1 MNERDERSF
10 LPHRLHGSFF
20 IRYFASRTPP
30 IYNGMSHRAAH
41 PSITALLIT
50 LLVSMVSCAPH
61 AERGRL
67 RRAEALM
74 ESDARAASAVLDS
87 IDAST
92 LGGRDRAHH
101 AWLSVQIDYKNYVP
115 LTTDSLAL
123 VATAY
128 YGTPRRRSYPAAMA
142 WYTLGCC
149 YTDMNRTED
158 AFNAY
163 LKARHCF
170 PTTQNRYYSLCEQN
184 IGKCYLKRC
193 LYDDA
198 IESFTHSRNVSVAIG
213 DSAHIAWC
221 DWFLGKCYLY
231 KGEFSTSDSLFD
243 AASSNR
249 FSNNKIRYDCLF
261 QKAKIYLYGKHDS
274 KQALELLEKYHLTT
288 SLGILQGVDLLLIGD
303 VYYERNQLDSAFYY
317 FTLGDKQKN
326 ELYTSNSL
334 LYKQLLVRAKQSG
347 DEDWIETLD
356 HFIVLNDSVGSVRN
370 AANLT
375 NVRMSFQHELD
386 KTVIKHQYFVLFTVL
401 VFSFLFLAIV
411 FLYLNNSRRK
421 EYIKVSD
428 GLKRAQMEKERQQL
442 LLDRMSHE
450 ATLLQERYDDMY
462 RQINENTSLSEESKL
477 PDDAQSLSIQ
487 HRAEKLAEYRKRM
500 EICSNQFKSGD
511 SWKLASHFIHG
522 GEHCLTKQE
531 RIAIMHDLNV
541 CFTDFYA
548 ILSEEGK
555 RLSQPEKMVSVCY
568 YLDLSV
574 DSTEEILGI
583 SDASVRARKSRIKQK
598 ISPDLFDMIFCEIDA
613 NCLDNK

>member
-10 LPHRLHGSFF
+10 LSHRLHGSFF

-41 PSITALLIT
+41 PSITALLII

-61 AERGRL
+61 AERDRL

-74 ESDARAASAVLDS
+74 ESDARAARALLDS
-87 IDAST
+87 IDASS
-92 LGGRDRAHH
+92 LRDRDRAHH

-128 YGTPRRRSYPAAMA
+128 YGTPRRRSYSAAMA

-170 PTTQNRYYSLCEQN
+170 PTTQSRYYSLCEQN

-213 DSAHIAWC
+213 DSTQIAWC
-221 DWFLGKCYLY
+221 DYFLGRCALYQENYLLA
-231 KGEFSTSDSLFD
+231 DSLFD
-243 AASSNR
+243 VAVSNPY
-249 FSNNKIRYDCLF
+249 SNNKIRHDCLF
-261 QKAKIYLYGKHDS
+261 QKAKINFYGKHDS
-274 KQALELLEKYHLTT
+274 KQALDLLDKYRLTT
-288 SLGILQGVDLLLIGD
+288 DFGLLQGADLLLIGN

-370 AANLT
+370 AANMT
-375 NVRMSFQHELD
+375 NVRMSFQNELN
-386 KTVIKHQYFVLFTVL
+386 KAALRHRYFVLFAAL
-401 VFSFLFLAIV
+401 IFFLLFLVLV

-442 LLDRMSHE
+442 LLDKMSHE
-450 ATLLQERYDDMY
+450 ATLLQERYDDMC
-462 RQINENTSLSEESKL
+462 RQINENTSSSEESKL

-522 GEHCLTKQE
+522 GEHCLTNQE

-568 YLDLSV
+568 YLNLNV
-574 DSTEEILGI
+574 DITEEILGI

>member
-1 MNERDERSF
+1 MMR
-10 LPHRLHGSFF
+10 RL
-20 IRYFASRTPP
+20 
-30 IYNGMSHRAAH
+30 
-41 PSITALLIT
+41 SILSLL
-50 LLVSMVSCAPH
+50 LLLLTGAVSCGGPR
-61 AERGRL
+61 AERERL

-74 ESDARAASAVLDS
+74 ESDARAACALLDS
-87 IDAST
+87 VDVSA
-92 LGGRDRAHH
+92 LGGRDRADH
-101 AWLSVQIDYKNYVP
+101 AWLSVQARYKAFVP

-128 YGTPRRRSYPAAMA
+128 YGTPRLKNYRAAMA

-149 YTDMNRTED
+149 YTDMSRPEE
-158 AFNAY
+158 AFGAY

-184 IGKCYLKRC
+184 IGKCYLDRC

-213 DSAHIAWC
+213 DIAHIAWC
-221 DWFLGKCYLY
+221 DYFLGRCALY
-231 KGEFSTSDSLFD
+231 KENYLLADSLFD
-243 AASSNR
+243 VAVSNPY
-249 FSNNKIRYDCLF
+249 SNNKIRHDCLF
-261 QKAKIYLYGKHDS
+261 QKAKINFYGKHDS
-274 KQALELLEKYHLTT
+274 KQALDLLDKYRLTT
-288 SLGILQGVDLLLIGD
+288 DFGLLQGADLLLIGN
-303 VYYERNQLDSAFYY
+303 VYYEKNQLDSASYY
-317 FTLGDKQKN
+317 YALGDKQNN
-326 ELYTSNSL
+326 EIYTSNSL
-334 LYKQLLVRAKQSG
+334 SYKQLLVKAKQSG
-347 DEDWIETLD
+347 DNDWIEALD
-356 HFIVLNDSVGSVRN
+356 HFIILSDSLCSMRD

-375 NVRMSFQHELD
+375 NVRMSFQNELN
-386 KTVIKHQYFVLFTVL
+386 KAALRHRYFVLFAAL
-401 VFSFLFLAIV
+401 IFFLLFLVLV

-555 RLSQPEKMVSVCY
+555 RLSQPEKMVSACY
-568 YLDLSV
+568 YLNLNV
-574 DSTEEILGI
+574 DITEEILGI

-598 ISPDLFDMIFCEIDA
+598 ITSDLFDLIFGERDA
-613 NCLDNK
+613 NCLKDK